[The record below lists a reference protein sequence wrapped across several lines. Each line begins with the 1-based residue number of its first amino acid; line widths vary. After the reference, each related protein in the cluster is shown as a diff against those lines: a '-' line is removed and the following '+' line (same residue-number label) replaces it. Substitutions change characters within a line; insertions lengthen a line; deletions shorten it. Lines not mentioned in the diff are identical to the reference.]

1 MKQVCFLLP
10 EGIVMPATMLSAI
23 EIFEAANDFLLQNG
37 ESSYY
42 EIGITG
48 TNVKQSLHNSKFM
61 IQPDKLDYRKVNPD
75 LIIIPGLH
83 WQNNFSLSE
92 NKDIIEWMISQ
103 HNQGCEL
110 ASLCTGSFFLAAT
123 GLLNG
128 RECSTHWRGEQLF
141 VDMYPDVKLCTDK
154 VITDNGGIYTSGG
167 ALSSLNL
174 ILYIVEK
181 YSGREVALYC
191 AKVLQI
197 DIERSSQSPFMLFTG
212 QKGHPDEAIRKVQQF
227 IENNIEKK
235 VSVESLAEMF
245 SMSKRSFIRR
255 FKNATNDVPVEYI
268 RKVKIEAAKRIIE
281 KMEKNIN
288 EVMYAIGYTDNKAFR
303 DIFKKITGLT
313 PLEYKAKFS
322 YTTSKTIKQIQ

>member
-37 ESSYY
+37 ERPCYQIS
-42 EIGITG
+42 ITG

-61 IQPDKLDYRKVNPD
+61 IQPDTLDYKKVNPD

-83 WQNNFSLSE
+83 WQNNFSIKE
-92 NKDIIEWMISQ
+92 NGEIIEWMIIQ
-103 HNQGCEL
+103 HNRGCEL

-128 RECSTHWRGEQLF
+128 QECSTHWRGEQLF
-141 VDMYPDVKLCTDK
+141 MNMYPDVKLCADK

-174 ILYIVEK
+174 ILYIIEK

-197 DIERSSQSPFMLFTG
+197 DIERNSQSPFMLFTG
-212 QKGHPDEAIRKVQQF
+212 QKAHPDEAIKKVQQF
-227 IENNIEKK
+227 IENNIEERI
-235 VSVESLAEMF
+235 SVDSLAEMF
-245 SMSKRSFIRR
+245 SMSRRSFIRR
-255 FKNATNDVPVEYI
+255 FKNATNDVPVQYI

-281 KMEKNIN
+281 KEGKNIN

-303 DIFKKITGLT
+303 DIFKKVTGLT

-322 YTTSKTIKQIQ
+322 YTKTIKQIH